1 MRRLFLLAFIWG
13 WSFLFIKVILEDA
26 PPTFLAW
33 GRIVL
38 GLAVLAVAMRH
49 RGERLPERRYWGH
62 LLVLGLAMSVLPFM
76 LIGWG
81 EEHISSALASVL
93 NACTPLFAAGFAA
106 GLLGERLRPPQ
117 LAGIAVGFLG
127 VAVVA
132 GVGGGDLAG
141 SSLLGSAAVVL
152 AGAGYGFGFAYA
164 NRFTTG
170 LSALQLSFGQLLA
183 GTLVLAPVA
192 AVDVAAGRV
201 ALGPMAALCLVLLG
215 TLGTGYAYLLN
226 YRTLQESGATVAS
239 LVTYLVPLVAVAAG
253 VLVLGEPF
261 TFRLVLGGL
270 IVVVGVALVQ
280 GRLFSPRQA
289 PQPVPGP
296 PAPTERPAGHGWR
309 GGVDHH
315 LDAEL
320 AVVGAAAQQVAVG
333 GVLAG
338 GAGPIQVRPADVDQ
352 GEGRG
357 QRVDGAQLGPDA
369 DQALGAVGVGG
380 AGEGGLDLGR
390 LADRDGGDVP
400 DHEGREGV
408 AGGDARQV
416 AGGQGRGVAVQEGL
430 DVGERCGVHG
440 PDPTMGARHAR
451 AGLSRKELMPRWR
464 PARWHRPSPT
474 WPGSGSS
481 VSTA

>member
-1 MRRLFLLAFIWG
+1 MRRLFLLAFVWG

-33 GRIVL
+33 GRIAL
-38 GLAVLAVAMRH
+38 GLAVLAVALLRS
-49 RGERLPERRYWGH
+49 GEGLPDRRYWGH

-117 LAGIAVGFLG
+117 LAGVAIGFLG

-183 GTLVLAPVA
+183 GTLLLAPVA
-192 AVDVAAGRV
+192 AVDLAAGRV
-201 ALGPMAALCLVLLG
+201 DLGPSAALCLVLLG
-215 TLGTGYAYLLN
+215 SLGTGYAYLLN

-253 VLVLGEPF
+253 ILVLGEPF
-261 TFRLVLGGL
+261 SLRLVVGGL
-270 IVVVGVALVQ
+270 IVVLGVALVQ
-280 GRLFSPRQA
+280 GRLFASAGR
-289 PQPVPGP
+289 P
-296 PAPTERPAGHGWR
+296 PSRSRRPRPASDRPGRSGLR

-315 LDAEL
+315 LDAEA
-320 AVVGAAAQQVAVG
+320 AVVGPAQQVAVG

-338 GAGPIQVRPADVDQ
+338 GAGLVQVGPADVDQ
-352 GEGRG
+352 GQGGGEP
-357 QRVDGAQLGPDA
+357 VDGPQLGPDP
-369 DQALGAVGVGG
+369 DQALGPVGVGG
-380 AGEGGLDLGR
+380 PGEGGFDLGR
-390 LADRDGGDVP
+390 LGDRDGGGVP
-400 DHEGREGV
+400 DDQGGHRI

-416 AGGQGRGVAVQEGL
+416 PGGQGVGVAVQEGRDL
-430 DVGERCGVHG
+430 GAWCRVH
-440 PDPTMGARHAR
+440 DRTLR
-451 AGLSRKELMPRWR
+451 
-464 PARWHRPSPT
+464 
-474 WPGSGSS
+474 
-481 VSTA
+481 

>member
-1 MRRLFLLAFIWG
+1 VPGRRLFLLAFIWG

-33 GRIVL
+33 GRIAL
-38 GLAVLAVAMRH
+38 GLAVLVVAMLR
-49 RGERLPERRYWGH
+49 RGESLPERRYWGH

-117 LAGIAVGFLG
+117 LAGVGLGFFG

-132 GVGGGDLAG
+132 GVGSSDLAG
-141 SSLLGSAAVVL
+141 SSLLGSLAVVL

-183 GTLVLAPVA
+183 GTLILAPVA

-201 ALGPMAALCLVLLG
+201 ALGPQAALCLILLG

-239 LVTYLVPLVAVAAG
+239 LVTYLVPLVAVVAG

-261 TFRLVLGGL
+261 SLRLILGGL
-270 IVVVGVALVQ
+270 IVIAGVALVQ
-280 GRLFSPRQA
+280 GRLFAPREPT
-289 PQPVPGP
+289 PQPV
-296 PAPTERPAGHGWR
+296 
-309 GGVDHH
+309 
-315 LDAEL
+315 AETTC
-320 AVVGAAAQQVAVG
+320 
-333 GVLAG
+333 
-338 GAGPIQVRPADVDQ
+338 D
-352 GEGRG
+352 
-357 QRVDGAQLGPDA
+357 
-369 DQALGAVGVGG
+369 
-380 AGEGGLDLGR
+380 
-390 LADRDGGDVP
+390 
-400 DHEGREGV
+400 
-408 AGGDARQV
+408 
-416 AGGQGRGVAVQEGL
+416 
-430 DVGERCGVHG
+430 
-440 PDPTMGARHAR
+440 
-451 AGLSRKELMPRWR
+451 
-464 PARWHRPSPT
+464 
-474 WPGSGSS
+474 
-481 VSTA
+481 

>member
-1 MRRLFLLAFIWG
+1 VRRLFLLAFIWG
-13 WSFLFIKVILEDA
+13 WSFLFIKVVLEDA

-38 GLAVLAVAMRH
+38 GLAVLVVAMGR
-49 RGERLPERRYWGH
+49 RREPLPERRYWGH
-62 LLVLGLAMSVLPFM
+62 LVVLGLAMSVLPFM

-117 LAGIAVGFLG
+117 LAGIAIGFLG

-183 GTLVLAPVA
+183 GTVLLAPVA
-192 AVDVAAGRV
+192 AVDLAAGRV
-201 ALGPMAALCLVLLG
+201 DLGPMAALCLVLLG

-253 VLVLGEPF
+253 VIVLGEPF
-261 TFRLVLGGL
+261 SMRLVVGGL
-270 IVVVGVALVQ
+270 VVVAGVALVQ
-280 GRLFSPRQA
+280 GRVLGPRRV
-289 PQPVPGP
+289 PVRQPVAES
-296 PAPTERPAGHGWR
+296 APC
-309 GGVDHH
+309 D
-315 LDAEL
+315 
-320 AVVGAAAQQVAVG
+320 
-333 GVLAG
+333 
-338 GAGPIQVRPADVDQ
+338 
-352 GEGRG
+352 
-357 QRVDGAQLGPDA
+357 
-369 DQALGAVGVGG
+369 
-380 AGEGGLDLGR
+380 
-390 LADRDGGDVP
+390 
-400 DHEGREGV
+400 
-408 AGGDARQV
+408 
-416 AGGQGRGVAVQEGL
+416 
-430 DVGERCGVHG
+430 
-440 PDPTMGARHAR
+440 
-451 AGLSRKELMPRWR
+451 
-464 PARWHRPSPT
+464 
-474 WPGSGSS
+474 
-481 VSTA
+481 